1 MRIAALDPVL
11 EFLITSYYEKKYFDF
26 GISTEK
32 EGHFLNEGLIAFKES
47 FGGSAVIHDFYEIS
61 VK

>member
-1 MRIAALDPVL
+1 M